1 MKRRELLIAGTMLPC
16 AAAFADEKDDIAA
29 QLRAGGTVIA
39 FRHALAPGTYD
50 PPGFQL
56 GDCSTQRNL
65 DTEGRSQAQ
74 RIGSWFRQQSLKPAL
89 VRSSPWCRCTD
100 TANLAFGGAEKWP
113 ALGSPHAGT
122 EVINDAA
129 LQELR
134 RALVAVTSQP
144 GRFEA
149 WVTHGFVLSRLAGV
163 SAASGEGVLLA
174 SGGDG
179 MPRLLGRLV
188 L

>member
-1 MKRRELLIAGTMLPC
+1 MRRRELLAAAAMLPWS
-16 AAAFADEKDDIAA
+16 AFADEKADIAA
-29 QLRAGGTVIA
+29 LLRAGGTVIA

-74 RIGSWFRQQSLKPAL
+74 RIGNWFRQQSLKPAV

-100 TANLAFGGAEKWP
+100 TAHLAFGGAEKWP

-122 EVINDAA
+122 ETVNDAA
-129 LQELR
+129 LLELR
-134 RALVAVTSQP
+134 RALVAVTAQP

-149 WVTHGFVLSRLAGV
+149 WVTHGFVLSRLVGV

-179 MPRLLGRLV
+179 LPRLLGRLV
-188 L
+188 I